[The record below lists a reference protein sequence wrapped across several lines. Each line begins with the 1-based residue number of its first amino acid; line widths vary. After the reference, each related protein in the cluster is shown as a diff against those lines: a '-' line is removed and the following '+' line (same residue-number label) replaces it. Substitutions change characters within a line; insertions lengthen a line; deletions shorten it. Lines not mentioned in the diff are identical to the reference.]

1 MGWDDHWRRAWLPTA
16 VFLPRESHILSSLAG
31 YCLWGRRE
39 SDTTEQ
45 LTLLTFHLARFSF
58 RMSRRVGISV
68 SAGAAIICSLTGSES
83 CTSNACPCVCWQ
95 EASLTRPTGPS
106 LHTAAHSMVFSSEWS
121 GEGEHAQDGSHRC
134 RTVILSL
141 LLFTVGPTRQL
152 WSSVGGYIMEA

>member
-1 MGWDDHWRRAWLPTA
+1 
-16 VFLPRESHILSSLAG
+16 
-31 YCLWGRRE
+31 
-39 SDTTEQ
+39 
-45 LTLLTFHLARFSF
+45 
-58 RMSRRVGISV
+58 MSRRVGISV

-152 WSSVGGYIMEA
+152 WSSVGGYIMEAWLLRVGGWLPPSAPQPAGVPVLSPCTGRDMSHSMTVSSLSPERHHLSQVQL